1 VVVIEPDPDGNPG
14 RVRVTAANRNR
25 SVGTMSVLAYRATCR
40 PVTDGTFLDLVGE
53 R

>member
-14 RVRVTAANRNR
+14 RVRVTAANR
-25 SVGTMSVLAYRATCR
+25 SVGTMSVLAYQATCR